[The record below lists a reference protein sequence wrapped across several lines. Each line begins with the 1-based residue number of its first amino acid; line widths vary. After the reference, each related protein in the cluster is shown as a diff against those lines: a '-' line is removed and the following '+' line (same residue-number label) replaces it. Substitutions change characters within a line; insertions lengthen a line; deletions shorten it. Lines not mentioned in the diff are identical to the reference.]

1 MYLRTEIEQ
10 IFPSASFIAHARA
23 VCTAALTFIIV
34 FFGCLPVTAR
44 GLQQANPEEES
55 PKLEL
60 FARRTDA
67 PINLDGVLDEPIWA
81 EVEPATDFIQRE
93 PVQGDPASEKTE
105 VRVVY
110 DEEAIYFGV
119 SAYDSEAPKF
129 IINSLKQDFAH
140 TNSDGAS
147 FYIDT
152 FDDDRNAFGFYINPA
167 GAMREMQS
175 FDEGREQNIAW
186 EGVWDVKTTITEEG
200 WFGEVR
206 IPFKSLR
213 FPRSKVQ
220 TWGLNL
226 QRRIRRKNE
235 QSFWAPMPRRFTAF
249 YMSYAGTLRG
259 MEDVE
264 PGQNFKVKPY
274 VSTEFRKFS
283 GDDFDTFGDAGL
295 DLKYG
300 LTSNLTLD
308 GTVNTD
314 FSQVEV
320 DQQQINLTRF
330 SLFFPE
336 KRDFFLENSGLFLF
350 GQIDRRAQGSRDFLA
365 FFSRRIG
372 LSSDRQPVPILAGA
386 RLSGRAGKFSVGM
399 LNMQT
404 REARSDPAN
413 NFSVVS
419 IKRNILSQSEL
430 GALFVNRQSDQSG
443 DFNRTFG
450 VDANFHFWNQLR
462 VSGFLAA
469 TRTPGLETE
478 DMASRV
484 WVEWRTNDWQARTG
498 YLDIEENFNPEV
510 GFVPRRDMRKS
521 DSALA
526 WTPRPRSI
534 SWIRQFNPNLRMQYI
549 EDQEGRLE
557 TRIVNLNFQIG
568 FEDGGSFQVGRA
580 LRCEREDA
588 QFSIGGLDLDPGD
601 YHFNDVSIQY
611 RSNPSSTLSGSVRY
625 QSGDFWNGTRKGVQ
639 ISLAY
644 KPHYKFTMTGSF
656 QRDDL
661 KLSQGDVTTRLVN
674 TRLDYSFST
683 QMFLSALI
691 QYSSQQRQVTS
702 NLRFNLIHRPLSDIF
717 IVYNEA
723 RDAFQDGEADKS
735 LTLKYTYMLDF

>member
-1 MYLRTEIEQ
+1 MNKWTLAI
-10 IFPSASFIAHARA
+10 S
-23 VCTAALTFIIV
+23 LL
-34 FFGCLPVTAR
+34 GCLPATAL
-44 GLQQANPEEES
+44 GLQEVRSVEEPWDREIS
-55 PKLEL
+55 
-60 FARRTDA
+60 ARHTDM

-93 PVQGDPASEKTE
+93 PVAGAPATEKTE
-105 VRVVY
+105 MRIIY
-110 DEEAIYFGV
+110 DDEALYFGV
-119 SAYDSEAPKF
+119 WAFDPEPGKL
-129 IINSLKQDFAH
+129 IINTLKQDFPIR
-140 TNSDGAS
+140 NDDGVS

-152 FDDDRNAFGFYINPA
+152 FNDDRNSFGFYINPV
-167 GAMREMQS
+167 GAKRETQV
-175 FDEGREQNIAW
+175 FDEGRDENPAW
-186 EGVWDVKTTITEEG
+186 EVVWDVETTITEEG
-200 WFGEVR
+200 WFAEVR

-235 QSFWAPMPRRFTAF
+235 QSFWGPHPRRLTVWN
-249 YMSYAGTLRG
+249 MSYAGTLRG
-259 MEDVE
+259 IEDVE
-264 PGQNFKVKPY
+264 PGRNFKVKPY
-274 VSTEFRKFS
+274 LSSEFRKFA
-283 GDDFDTFGDAGL
+283 GDDSIILGDAGL

-308 GTVNTD
+308 ATLNTD

-336 KRDFFLENSGLFLF
+336 KRDFFLENSGIFLF
-350 GQIDRRAQGSRDFLA
+350 GQIDRRSPGARDFIP

-372 LSSDRQPVPILAGA
+372 LSSGQPVPILGGA
-386 RLSGRAGKFSVGM
+386 RLSGRVGKTSLGLM
-399 LNMQT
+399 NMQT
-404 REARSDPAN
+404 REFQSDPAN

-430 GALFVNRQSDQSG
+430 GVMFANRQSDQSG

-462 VSGFLAA
+462 LSGFVAA

-478 DMASRV
+478 DMASRF
-484 WVEWRTNDWQARTG
+484 WVEWRNDLWQARSG
-498 YLDIEENFNPEV
+498 YLDIEENFNAEM

-521 DSALA
+521 DTSFAF
-526 WTPRPRSI
+526 TPRPRSI
-534 SWIRQFNPNLRMQYI
+534 SWIRQFNPNARIQYI

-568 FEDGGSFQVGRA
+568 FEDGGIFQLGRA
-580 LRCEREDA
+580 LRFEREDV

-601 YHFNDVSIQY
+601 YNFNDVSIQY
-611 RSNPSSTLSGSVRY
+611 RSNPSATLSGSVRY
-625 QSGDFWNGTRKGVQ
+625 QTGDFWSGTRKGVQ
-639 ISLAY
+639 INLTY
-644 KPHYKFTMTGSF
+644 IPHYKFFVTGRF
-656 QRDDL
+656 QWDDL
-661 KLSQGDVTTRLVN
+661 NLSQGDVTTRLVS
-674 TRLDYSFST
+674 TRLDYSFNT

-691 QYSSQQRQVTS
+691 QYNSERRQVSS
-702 NLRFNLIHRPLSDIF
+702 NLRFNFIHRPLSDIF
-717 IVYNEA
+717 IVYNEE
-723 RDAFQDGEADKS
+723 RDSFQDGEADKS